1 MCKWSAKVG
10 AFTRFSDETAA
21 PNGRLP
27 EVWCATSMGQLSAL
41 RKGGYQKLE
50 NILLGKY
57 RRQVRKEGM
66 RRIVAAA
73 ADIILVVKVCPVA
86 HGCFTGVH
94 T

>member
-1 MCKWSAKVG
+1 MQVERQGWRVHEVQRRDGGAERAAARGVVRDLDGSAVG
-10 AFTRFSDETAA
+10 AAE
-21 PNGRLP
+21 GRLP
-27 EVWCATSMGQLSAL
+27 EAGEHPA
-41 RKGGYQKLE
+41 
-50 NILLGKY
+50 
-57 RRQVRKEGM
+57 RQVQETGEEGM